1 MNEGVVGGED
11 ERGSAVVGGEDELSK
26 SLRYAI
32 LCTLSYSVERE
43 N

>member
-32 LCTLSYSVERE
+32 LCTLSCFVERE